1 MDVLARITK
10 KKTKLGFLLGYSGKH
25 IHMPIELIQQ
35 AESMGYDSVW
45 TAEAYGNDAVTSAAY
60 VLAQTSKIRV
70 GTAIMQMPARTPAM
84 CAMTAMSLDQL
95 SGGRFIVGLGAS
107 GPQVV
112 EGWHGVPYGKPVT
125 RTKEYIQIMRKIFE
139 REGPVEFD
147 GQIYQ
152 MPNQSEGTTGLGKPL
167 KSILAATDIPIYT
180 ASITPAGLRCAG
192 EVADGVFPV
201 WMDPNKYDVL
211 GESIEQGFEKAG
223 NGKSLK
229 DFDIAPFVTVAMND
243 DLDAAYDALRP
254 WLALYIG
261 GMGAKNKNFYHEYA
275 TRLGYGDAAN
285 QIQEL
290 YLSGKKPEA
299 EALVPNELLD
309 EVSLIGPRERIIERL
324 GPWKEAGKRGEVGSM
339 LLGVQDPVVLELL
352 ANEML

>member
-1 MDVLARITK
+1 M
-10 KKTKLGFLLGYSGKH
+10 KLGFLLGYSGKH

-147 GQIYQ
+147 GQMYQ

-229 DFDIAPFVTVAMND
+229 DFDVAPFVTVAMND

>member
-1 MDVLARITK
+1 M
-10 KKTKLGFLLGYSGKH
+10 KLGFLLGYSGKH
-25 IHMPIELIQQ
+25 INIPIDLIQQ

-45 TAEAYGNDAVTSAAY
+45 TAEAYGNDAVTSAAW
-60 VLAQTSKIRV
+60 VLAQTTKIRV

-147 GQIYQ
+147 GQVYQ

-211 GESIEQGFEKAG
+211 GDSIEQGFEKAG
-223 NGKSLK
+223 NGKGLK

-275 TRLGYGDAAN
+275 TRLGYGDAAD

>member
-1 MDVLARITK
+1 M
-10 KKTKLGFLLGYSGKH
+10 KLGFLLGYSGKH

-339 LLGVQDPVVLELL
+339 LLGVQDPAVLELP

>member
-1 MDVLARITK
+1 M
-10 KKTKLGFLLGYSGKH
+10 KLGFLLGYSGKH

-147 GQIYQ
+147 GEIYQ

-229 DFDIAPFVTVAMND
+229 DFDIAPFVTVALND

>member
-1 MDVLARITK
+1 M
-10 KKTKLGFLLGYSGKH
+10 KLGFLLGYSGKH
-25 IHMPIELIQQ
+25 IHIPIDLIQQ

-147 GQIYQ
+147 GQMYQ

-223 NGKSLK
+223 SGKGLK

>member
-1 MDVLARITK
+1 M
-10 KKTKLGFLLGYSGKH
+10 KLGFLLGYSGKH
-25 IHMPIELIQQ
+25 IHIPIDLIQQ

-45 TAEAYGNDAVTSAAY
+45 TAEAYGNDAVTSAAW
-60 VLAQTSKIRV
+60 VLEQTSKIRV

-147 GQIYQ
+147 GQMYQ
-152 MPNQSEGTTGLGKPL
+152 MPNQSEGPTGLGKPL
-167 KSILAATDIPIYT
+167 KSILAAATDIPIYT

-201 WMDPNKYDVL
+201 WMDPNKYSVL
-211 GESIEQGFEKAG
+211 GDAIEQGFEKAG
-223 NGKSLK
+223 NGKGLK
-229 DFDIAPFVTVAMND
+229 DFDVAPFVTVAMND
-243 DLDAAYDALRP
+243 DLDAAFDALRP

-275 TRLGYGDAAN
+275 TRLGYGDAAD
-285 QIQEL
+285 QIQDL
-290 YLSGKKPEA
+290 YLSGKKSEA

-309 EVSLIGPRERIIERL
+309 EVSLVGPRERIIERL

>member
-1 MDVLARITK
+1 M
-10 KKTKLGFLLGYSGKH
+10 KLGFLLGYSGKH
-25 IHMPIELIQQ
+25 IHIPMELIQQ

-45 TAEAYGNDAVTSAAY
+45 TAEAYGNDSVTSAAY

-139 REGPVEFD
+139 RDGPVEFD
-147 GQIYQ
+147 GQMYQ

-167 KSILAATDIPIYT
+167 KSILAAASDIPIYT

-211 GESIEQGFEKAG
+211 GESIERGFEKAG
-223 NGKSLK
+223 NGKSLE
-229 DFDIAPFVTVAMND
+229 DFDVAPFVTVAMND

-261 GMGAKNKNFYHEYA
+261 GMGAKNKNFYHDYA
-275 TRLGYGDAAN
+275 TRLGYGDAAD

-290 YLSGKKPEA
+290 YLSGKKPDA

-339 LLGVQDPVVLELL
+339 LLGVQDPVVLELI

>member
-1 MDVLARITK
+1 M
-10 KKTKLGFLLGYSGKH
+10 KLGFLLGYSGKH

-45 TAEAYGNDAVTSAAY
+45 TAEAYGNDAVTSAAW
-60 VLAQTSKIRV
+60 VLANTSKIRV

-229 DFDIAPFVTVAMND
+229 DFGIAPFVTVAMND

>member
-1 MDVLARITK
+1 M
-10 KKTKLGFLLGYSGKH
+10 KLGFLLGYSGKH

-229 DFDIAPFVTVAMND
+229 DFDIAPFVTVAIYE

>member
-1 MDVLARITK
+1 M
-10 KKTKLGFLLGYSGKH
+10 KLGFLLGYSGKH
-25 IHMPIELIQQ
+25 IHIPIELIQQ

-95 SGGRFIVGLGAS
+95 SDGRCIVGLGAS

-147 GQIYQ
+147 GQMYQ

-167 KSILAATDIPIYT
+167 KSILAAASDIPIYT

-229 DFDIAPFVTVAMND
+229 DFDVAPFVTVAMND

-261 GMGAKNKNFYHEYA
+261 GMGAKNKNFYHDYA
-275 TRLGYGDAAN
+275 TRLGYGDAAD

>member
-1 MDVLARITK
+1 M
-10 KKTKLGFLLGYSGKH
+10 KLGFLLGYSGKH
-25 IHMPIELIQQ
+25 IHMPIELIRQ

-147 GQIYQ
+147 GEMYQ

-201 WMDPNKYDVL
+201 WMDPNQYDVL

-352 ANEML
+352 ASEML

>member
-1 MDVLARITK
+1 M
-10 KKTKLGFLLGYSGKH
+10 KLGFLLGYSGKH

-147 GQIYQ
+147 GQMYQ

-339 LLGVQDPVVLELL
+339 LLGVQDPVVLEVL

>member
-1 MDVLARITK
+1 M
-10 KKTKLGFLLGYSGKH
+10 KLGFLLGYSGKH
-25 IHMPIELIQQ
+25 IHIPIDLIQQ

-147 GQIYQ
+147 GQMYQ

-167 KSILAATDIPIYT
+167 KSILAAASDIPIYT

-229 DFDIAPFVTVAMND
+229 DFDVAPFVTVAMND

-261 GMGAKNKNFYHEYA
+261 GMGAKNKNFYHDYA
-275 TRLGYGDAAN
+275 TRLGYGDAAD

-299 EALVPNELLD
+299 EALVPDELLD
-309 EVSLIGPRERIIERL
+309 EVSLVGPRERIIERL